1 MWVVLWVTTH
11 KDGSFTHMSHATHKL
26 TAAQVKRSK
35 YEGRAFKLADG
46 QGLTLVVNQH
56 GRYWQLRY
64 RIGGK
69 ERTYSIGTYP
79 EVSLA
84 EAREAKDDARQ
95 LIKDGVDP
103 VAHRRARRWANVQT
117 AEDTFEGL
125 AREWWDTLHR
135 HDTVQK
141 HAERN
146 LRRLELYAFPLLGRR
161 PVRELTAG
169 EVLEALRVPER
180 QGRLDTAHR
189 VRALI
194 GQVMRYGIPTGRT
207 ERDVTQDLKGMLRSP
222 RVKHHKAVLD
232 LDQLAAMLRAM
243 DDYSG
248 TATVRGALRLAPILF
263 CRPGELRQMRWSDL
277 EGEVWHF
284 QPSKDGDPLLTQL
297 PRQALQ
303 ILEEMRALN
312 GRSEYVFPSM
322 RGRGRPMSENT
333 INAALRRI
341 DFAEQSGHGFRAVA
355 RTILVER
362 LGWPV
367 EIVEMQLAHRVRD
380 MHGRA
385 YNRAQWYDRRRD
397 MLQEWADWLDDLKRP
412 G

>member
-1 MWVVLWVTTH
+1 
-11 KDGSFTHMSHATHKL
+11 MSHVTHKL
-26 TAAQVKRSK
+26 TAAQVKGAK
-35 YEGRAFKLADG
+35 YVDRAFKLADG
-46 QGLTLVVNQH
+46 QGLTLMVNQH

-64 RIGGK
+64 RIVGK

-84 EAREAKDDARQ
+84 QARALKHEARQ
-95 LIKDGVDP
+95 LIKEGIDP
-103 VAHRRARRWANVQT
+103 VANRRARRWANVQT
-117 AEDTFEGL
+117 AQDTFEGL

-135 HDTVQK
+135 HETVQK

-146 LRRLELYAFPLLGRR
+146 LRRLEVYAFPMLGRR
-161 PVRELTAG
+161 PVREITAG

-207 ERDVTQDLKGMLRSP
+207 DRDVTRDLKGMLRSP
-222 RVKHHKAVLD
+222 RVTHHKAVLD
-232 LDQLAAMLRAM
+232 LDQLGAMLRAM
-243 DDYSG
+243 DDYPG
-248 TATVRGALRLAPILF
+248 TATVRGALRLAPMLF
-263 CRPGELRQMRWSDL
+263 CRPGELRQIRWADL
-277 EGEVWHF
+277 EGDVWHY
-284 QPSKDGDPLLTQL
+284 QPSKGGDPLLTQL
-297 PRQALQ
+297 PRQAMHL
-303 ILEEMRALN
+303 LEEMRALN

-341 DFAEQSGHGFRAVA
+341 DFGGQSGHGFRAVA

-362 LGWPV
+362 LGYR
-367 EIVEMQLAHRVRD
+367 EDIVEMQLGHQVRD

-385 YNRAQWYDRRRD
+385 YNRVQWLEERRN
-397 MLQEWADWLDDLKRP
+397 MMQSWADFLDSLRQSY
-412 G
+412 

>member
-1 MWVVLWVTTH
+1 MT
-11 KDGSFTHMSHATHKL
+11 HATHKL
-26 TAAQVKRSK
+26 TAAQVKGAQ
-35 YEGRAFKLADG
+35 YVDRAFKLADG
-46 QGLTLVVNQH
+46 QGLTLLVNKH

-64 RIGGK
+64 RIAGK

-79 EVSLA
+79 ELSLA
-84 EAREAKDDARQ
+84 HARDLKDEARQ
-95 LIKDGVDP
+95 LIKDGIDP
-103 VAHRRARRWANVQT
+103 VANRRARRWAHVQT
-117 AEDTFEGL
+117 VEDTFDGL

-135 HDTVQK
+135 HETVQK

-146 LRRLELYAFPLLGRR
+146 LRRLEVYAFPMLGRR
-161 PVRELTAG
+161 PVREITAG

-207 ERDVTQDLKGMLRSP
+207 DRDVTGDLKGMLRSP
-222 RVKHHKAVLD
+222 RVTHHKAVLD
-232 LDQLAAMLRAM
+232 LDQLGAMLRAM
-243 DDYSG
+243 HDYPG
-248 TATVRGALRLAPILF
+248 TATVRGALRLAPMLF
-263 CRPGELRQMRWSDL
+263 CRPGELRQIRWADL

-284 QPSKDGDPLLTQL
+284 QPSKGGDPLLTQL
-297 PRQALQ
+297 PRQVMQ

-312 GRSEYVFPSM
+312 GRSEYVFASM

-333 INAALRRI
+333 VNAALRRI

-362 LGWPV
+362 LGWSV
-367 EIVEMQLAHRVRD
+367 EVVEMQLGHRVRD

-385 YNRAQWYDRRRD
+385 YNRTQWYDQRRD
-397 MLQEWADWLDDLKRP
+397 MLQQWADYLEALML
-412 G
+412 GSS

>member
-1 MWVVLWVTTH
+1 
-11 KDGSFTHMSHATHKL
+11 MSHATHKL
-26 TAAQVKRSK
+26 TAAQVKGAK
-35 YEGRAFKLADG
+35 YVDRAFKLADG
-46 QGLTLVVNQH
+46 QGLTLLVNKH

-64 RIGGK
+64 RIAGK

-79 EVSLA
+79 ELSLA
-84 EAREAKDDARQ
+84 QARDLKDEARQ
-95 LIKDGVDP
+95 LIKDGIDP
-103 VAHRRARRWANVQT
+103 VANRRARRRAHVQT
-117 AEDTFEGL
+117 VEDTFEGL

-135 HDTVQK
+135 HETVQK

-146 LRRLELYAFPLLGRR
+146 LRRLEVYAFPMLGRR
-161 PVRELTAG
+161 PVREITAG

-222 RVKHHKAVLD
+222 KVTHHKAVLD
-232 LDQLAAMLRAM
+232 LDQLGAMLRAI
-243 DDYSG
+243 DDYPG
-248 TATVRGALRLAPILF
+248 TATVRGALRLAPLLF
-263 CRPGELRQMRWSDL
+263 CRPGELRQLRWTDFDGSQ
-277 EGEVWHF
+277 WSF
-284 QPSKDGDPLLTQL
+284 QPSKDGDPLLVEL

-303 ILEEMRALN
+303 ILDEMRALN
-312 GRSEYVFPSM
+312 GRGEYVFPSM

-362 LGWPV
+362 LGWSV
-367 EIVEMQLAHRVRD
+367 DVVEMQLGHRVRD

-385 YNRAQWYDRRRD
+385 YNRVQWYDHRRD
-397 MLQEWADWLDDLKRP
+397 MLQQWADYLETLKEWR
-412 G
+412 GSR